1 MRKLCNR
8 AFKSAVLAR
17 TLAGGGI
24 VLLPLLSSCGAGTP
38 ALRDARASGEGL
50 PAPPYSIVFV
60 INGDGDYVYHD
71 TSGNAYKADEKALD
85 GAKRIAERNPGAE
98 VFIFHQMPEDHFLFF
113 FPLPDAEFFCY
124 RRGRL
129 VANESYRRDRS
140 QPPFSPELE
149 LYRRF
154 SADNRHPSASVF
166 VYCGHEI
173 SETRGRADNA
183 SEPGRTCT
191 VHELAGGLKS
201 FTGDSARFD
210 IAILSTC
217 YGGTPFTI
225 GALGASARYIVA
237 SPDNLHLSYFDL
249 HLLERL
255 DVSLRDGDV
264 PAFARRFA
272 RRSFDRLT
280 GEVETAVSVAAYDA
294 DSVRGYVRSV
304 QALYDSTLTALSVE
318 GDPSAGKAER
328 CDCAE
333 IPSYV
338 LPSMHEGVEVFFR
351 AAHFGRGRLKQ
362 VHSGW
367 ECWREK
373 VPRDSL
379 STSSTR

>member
-1 MRKLCNR
+1 MTKRR
-8 AFKSAVLAR
+8 SEDP
-17 TLAGGGI
+17 
-24 VLLPLLSSCGAGTP
+24 PLLK
-38 ALRDARASGEGL
+38 
-50 PAPPYSIVFV
+50 FV
-60 INGDGDYVYHD
+60 QDFKH
-71 TSGNAYKADEKALD
+71 
-85 GAKRIAERNPGAE
+85 
-98 VFIFHQMPEDHFLFF
+98 
-113 FPLPDAEFFCY
+113 
-124 RRGRL
+124 
-129 VANESYRRDRS
+129 
-140 QPPFSPELE
+140 
-149 LYRRF
+149 
-154 SADNRHPSASVF
+154 
-166 VYCGHEI
+166 
-173 SETRGRADNA
+173 
-183 SEPGRTCT
+183 
-191 VHELAGGLKS
+191 
-201 FTGDSARFD
+201 
-210 IAILSTC
+210 
-217 YGGTPFTI
+217 
-225 GALGASARYIVA
+225 
-237 SPDNLHLSYFDL
+237 
-249 HLLERL
+249 HLLQLVRGPVEG
-255 DVSLRDGDV
+255 RDDHDG
-264 PAFARRFA
+264 PRRFA